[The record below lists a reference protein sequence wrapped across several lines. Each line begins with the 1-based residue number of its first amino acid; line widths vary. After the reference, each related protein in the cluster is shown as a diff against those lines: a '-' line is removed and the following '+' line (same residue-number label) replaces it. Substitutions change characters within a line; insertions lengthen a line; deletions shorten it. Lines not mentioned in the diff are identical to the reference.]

1 MNCKE
6 IHTATKYGGNLS
18 PISAAGAEDH
28 IKGCTACRRLLLSE
42 RLAPAI
48 IKAASA
54 SGPDEGPINS
64 NPMLISRI
72 KRRIQEIREQRSS
85 SWEAAVDAMSGWLAA
100 FAVAAIILVVGAIQ
114 WRPSAMA
121 TMATMASDLDFVPQN
136 PDEHIISDVSGPVSE
151 GNANKGNKGVSG
163 GKWGKGGN
171 DNPYVDK

>member
-1 MNCKE
+1 MNCKD
-6 IHTATKYGGNLS
+6 IQTATKHGGNLS

-28 IKGCTACRRLLLSE
+28 IKSCIACRKLLLSE

-54 SGPDEGPINS
+54 SNPDGAPTNS
-64 NPMLISRI
+64 NAMLISRI

-85 SWEAAVDAMSGWLAA
+85 SWEAAVEAMSGWLAA

-114 WRPSAMA
+114 WRPS

-136 PDEHIISDVSGPVSE
+136 PDEHIISDVSGPVSG
-151 GNANKGNKGVSG
+151 GNIH
-163 GKWGKGGN
+163 KGGN

>member
-6 IHTATKYGGNLS
+6 IQTATKHGGNLP

-28 IKGCTACRRLLLSE
+28 IKSCMACRGLLLSE

-54 SGPDEGPINS
+54 SSPEGAPINS
-64 NPMLISRI
+64 NAMLIGRI
-72 KRRIQEIREQRSS
+72 KRRIQEMREQRSS
-85 SWEAAVDAMSGWLAA
+85 SWEAAVEAMSGWLAA
-100 FAVAAIILVVGAIQ
+100 FAVAAVILVVGAIQ

-136 PDEHIISDVSGPVSE
+136 
-151 GNANKGNKGVSG
+151 
-163 GKWGKGGN
+163 
-171 DNPYVDK
+171 